1 MNTITLSRAD
11 KLVIIFSLALVISL
25 YWLLWRGSSEAQEV
39 EIIVNG
45 EKQYIL
51 DLHTNTQIQV
61 DGKHGSSMIEIK
73 DGQARFVSSPCSTS
87 FCVRSGWQH
96 QSGDFVA
103 CLPNGV
109 SLHLAGGAKVY
120 DAINF

>member
-1 MNTITLSRAD
+1 MVDLSRAD
-11 KLVIIFSLALVISL
+11 KLVIIFSLGLVISL

-39 EIIVNG
+39 EIIVDG

-51 DLHTNTQIQV
+51 DLYTNTQIQV
-61 DGKHGSSMIEIK
+61 DGKHGRSMIEIK
-73 DGQARFVSSPCSTS
+73 DGQVRFVSSPCSTG

-109 SLHLAGGAKVY
+109 SLHLAGGVKVY